1 MNILFT
7 VCGRAGSKGFKS
19 KNMKKLL
26 GYPLA
31 WYPLAAIDLLSKK
44 SGDTCHICASSDS
57 EELLSLICQGTTVP
71 VFPIHRCAR
80 LSTDTIAKVFVTV
93 DCLKQSDQH
102 FGVAHDLVVDL
113 DITSPLRT
121 VADIENA
128 IQKKKSLPQTDVV
141 FSVVPSRRSPYF
153 NMVVRQGESENY
165 QIVCP
170 SGYTARQ
177 QAPQVY
183 DMNAS
188 IYVYER
194 EYLLRDE
201 LSHRTNSIIE
211 MKDTAVLDIDSE
223 EDFLMMEVIAQ
234 YLFSKD
240 AGFAGVYQHLS
251 QIERREYSRNMGWNT
266 HSKLVEI

>member
-19 KNMKKLL
+19 KNLKEML

-31 WYPLAAIDLLSKK
+31 WYPLAAIDLLTKE
-44 SGDTCHICASSDS
+44 GGNTYHICASSDS
-57 EELLSLICQGTTVP
+57 EKLLSLICQGTTVS
-71 VFPIHRCAR
+71 VYPIRRSAQ
-80 LSTDTIAKVFVTV
+80 LSNDTAAKVFVTA
-93 DCLKQSDQH
+93 DCLKQSDQY

-128 IQKKKSLPQTDVV
+128 ITKKKALPETDVV
-141 FSVVPSRRSPYF
+141 FSAVPSRRSPYF
-153 NMVVRQGESENY
+153 NMVMRQGDSENF

-194 EYLLRDE
+194 EYLLRND
-201 LSHRTNSIIE
+201 LLHCINSIIV
-211 MKDTAVLDIDSE
+211 MRDTGVLDIDSE
-223 EDFLMMEVIAQ
+223 EDFFLMEVIARH
-234 YLFSKD
+234 LLSKD
-240 AGFAGVYQHLS
+240 AGFATVYQHLS
-251 QIERREYSRNMGWNT
+251 QIDKREHSRNP
-266 HSKLVEI
+266 

>member
-7 VCGRAGSKGFKS
+7 VCGRAGSKGFQS
-19 KNMKKLL
+19 KNLKEML

-31 WYPLAAIDLLSKK
+31 WYPLAAIDLLAKET
-44 SGDTCHICASSDS
+44 GDTYHICASSDS
-57 EELLSLICQGTTVP
+57 EELLSLICRQTAVP
-71 VFPIHRCAR
+71 VFPIHRSAQ
-80 LSTDTIAKVFVTV
+80 LSGDMTAKVLVTV

-128 IQKKKSLPQTDVV
+128 ITKKKSLPETDVV

-153 NMVVRQGESENY
+153 NMVVRQGDRENY

-177 QAPQVY
+177 QAPRVY

-194 EYLLRDE
+194 KYLLRDA
-201 LSHRTNSIIE
+201 LSQPTNSIIV
-211 MKDTAVLDIDSE
+211 MRDTAVLDIDSE
-223 EDFLMMEVIAQ
+223 EDFHMMEVIAQ
-234 YLFSKD
+234 HLLSTD
-240 AGFAGVYQHLS
+240 TGFAEVYQHLS
-251 QIERREYSRNMGWNT
+251 QIKT
-266 HSKLVEI
+266 

>member
-19 KNMKKLL
+19 KNLKKLL

-31 WYPLAAIDLLSKK
+31 WYPLAAIDLLEEH
-44 SGDTCHICASSDS
+44 GDTFHICASSDS
-57 EELLSLICQGTTVP
+57 EELLSLICQRTTVP
-71 VFPIHRCAR
+71 VFPIRRSAQ
-80 LSTDTIAKVFVTV
+80 LSSDTTAKVLVTV
-93 DCLKQSDQH
+93 DCLRQSDQH
-102 FGVAHDLVVDL
+102 FGVEHDLVVDL

-121 VADIENA
+121 VADIERA
-128 IQKKKSLPQTDVV
+128 IQKKKSLPETDVV

-153 NMVVRQGESENY
+153 NMVVRQGDSENY

-201 LSHRTNSIIE
+201 LFDRTNSIIE

-223 EDFLMMEVIAQ
+223 EDFLMMEAIAR
-234 YLFSKD
+234 YLLSKD
-240 AGFAGVYQHLS
+240 EEFSNVYRNLS
-251 QIERREYSRNMGWNT
+251 QIKRREKR
-266 HSKLVEI
+266 